1 MRIISNIILSHMQ
14 LFVITANI
22 IATMLLPFDHL
33 GVRPAPANCGSGLA
47 SKKPQAAF
55 QSAAVLS
62 SGLWALATGFAG
74 AFTTLSPAT
83 ASLSADANAGNS
95 FSDAQEAS
103 PKHDCFAAP
112 PPQLDFDASRH
123 AALLT
128 HRRAAKISP
137 KNL

>member
-1 MRIISNIILSHMQ
+1 MQ

-22 IATMLLPFDHL
+22 IATMLWPFDHL

-55 QSAAVLS
+55 QSAA
-62 SGLWALATGFAG
+62 
-74 AFTTLSPAT
+74 
-83 ASLSADANAGNS
+83 SLSADANAGNS
-95 FSDAQEAS
+95 FSDAQEVS
-103 PKHDCFAAP
+103 PKHDCFAVP

-128 HRRAAKISP
+128 HRRAAGISP